1 MSFMIQLCQ
10 DIQVYDHDLMY
21 LHILFSYPAVSPSAS
36 IYRPGKLLQLF
47 FLVEAFLSPVTIQKD
62 ARAFG
67 TIFSQLFIGI
77 YAIGFHY
84 KCQTCLHVWIPY

>member
-10 DIQVYDHDLMY
+10 DIQVYEHDLIY
-21 LHILFSYPAVSPSAS
+21 LHILFPYPGVSP
-36 IYRPGKLLQLF
+36 LLLYIDLANSFNPF
-47 FLVEAFLSPVTIQKD
+47 FLIEAFLSPMTIQED
-62 ARAFG
+62 ARAFR

-84 KCQTCLHVWIPY
+84 ECQTCLHVWIPC